1 MINDGII
8 IKGNKE
14 GLNAVIRLDQ
24 YRDLD
29 DAIDALINKLS
40 KGKQFYKGCSLKITT
55 DLKYLSHRDKRRL
68 EHVLFEEFLI
78 KECIYENSDE
88 KDNKTFNG
96 IYEGRTKFIR
106 KTVRSGQC
114 ISYPGNI
121 VIIGDINSGAE
132 VYAGGNIIVLGAV
145 KGNVHAGSSGNYK
158 SIIAAFSLEP
168 QILEIAT
175 LLTISP
181 DDGEKPLYPEV
192 AKVKDGAIIVE
203 PYLVNKYI

>member
-55 DLKYLSHRDKRRL
+55 DLKYLSDRDKRRL

-106 KTVRSGQC
+106 KTVRSGQY

-145 KGNVHAGSSGNYK
+145 KGSVHAGNSGNYK
-158 SIIAAFSLEP
+158 AIIAAFSLEP

>member
-55 DLKYLSHRDKRRL
+55 DLKYLSDRDKRRL

-121 VIIGDINSGAE
+121 VIIGDVNSGAE